1 MTGSNELAWMP
12 AHKLREMIANHHI
25 SPVELTQVSLD
36 RIDKFNGQLNAFL
49 TIIPEKA
56 LESARGAERDLMSG
70 KKLGPLH
77 GIPISIKDLEP
88 MAGIRFTSGSLI
100 YKDRIAESDSLSVK
114 RIKDAGGLILGK
126 TNTSEYGHIGT
137 NENCLGDPCRNPWDT
152 ERTSGASS
160 GGAGSSVAAGI
171 TALAQGSDGA
181 GSVRIPSAFCGIFG
195 IKATQGRVPRYST
208 GIDSWH
214 WFNYSSI
221 GPMARDV
228 TDAAILLE
236 VLSGPDADAE
246 HLTIQEDPPDYIKAL
261 GRGVK
266 GLKVAYSPD
275 IGGVAVDPEVREIV
289 GQAVK
294 AFEEMG
300 AVVEEPEFRID
311 SPEGMLDLLT
321 TIWRCRSYA
330 LNGALLKQR
339 ELLTDYFR
347 DGLEGGQKVTG
358 DQLWHAYSRLE
369 FYRNYIREFF
379 ANYDLLLTPTLATP
393 AFKIGE
399 HPGVIDGVKVPDKLW
414 GFTPFTYPFNWSGNP
429 AATAPAGFSV
439 DGLPIGLQIVGRWGD
454 EETVIAASKAFEDA
468 RPWADKFPTVFK

>member
-1 MTGSNELAWMP
+1 MTGLDELVWMP
-12 AHKLREMIANHHI
+12 AHKLREMIASRQI

-36 RIDKFNGQLNAFL
+36 RIDRFNGQLNAFL
-49 TIIPEKA
+49 TVISEQA
-56 LESARGAERDLMSG
+56 LESARGAEQTVMSG
-70 KKLGPLH
+70 QSLGPLH
-77 GIPISIKDLEP
+77 GIPTSIKDLEP
-88 MAGIRFTSGSLI
+88 MAGVRFTSGSLI

-137 NENCLGDPCRNPWDT
+137 NENRLGDACRNPWDT

-160 GGAGSSVAAGI
+160 GGAGASVAAGI
-171 TALAQGSDGA
+171 TAFAQGSDGA

-208 GIDSWH
+208 GIESWH

-228 TDAAILLE
+228 TDAVILLD
-236 VLSGPDADAE
+236 VLSGPDPAAE
-246 HLTIQEDPPDYIKAL
+246 HLTIQADPPDYVSAL
-261 GRGVK
+261 ERGVK
-266 GLKVAYSPD
+266 GLKIAYSPD

-289 GQAVK
+289 GQAAK

-300 AVVEEPEFRID
+300 AVVEEPGFRID
-311 SPEGMLDLLT
+311 SPEAMLDLLM

-330 LNGALLKQR
+330 LNGGLLNQR

-369 FYRNYIREFF
+369 FYRNYIKGFF
-379 ANYDLLLTPTLATP
+379 KKYDLLLTPTLATP

-399 HPGVIDGVKVPDKLW
+399 HPALIDGIQVPDKLW

-429 AATAPAGFSV
+429 AATAPAGFSS

-454 EETVIAASKAFEDA
+454 EATVIAASKAFEDA
-468 RPWADKFPTVFK
+468 RPWVDNFPEDFK

>member
-1 MTGSNELAWMP
+1 MTESNELAWMP
-12 AHKLREMIANHHI
+12 AHKLREMIANHQI
-25 SPVELTQVSLD
+25 SPVEITQASLD

-49 TIIPEKA
+49 TVIPEQA
-56 LESARGAERDLMSG
+56 IESARVAEQALMSG

-77 GIPISIKDLEP
+77 GIPTSIKDLEP

-100 YKDRIAESDSLSVK
+100 YKDRIADTDSLSVK

-137 NENCLGDPCRNPWDT
+137 NENRLGDACRNPWNT

-208 GIDSWH
+208 GIESWH

-228 TDAAILLE
+228 TDAAILLQ
-236 VLSGPDADAE
+236 VLSGPDSDAE
-246 HLTIQEDPPDYIKAL
+246 YLTIQEDPPDYIKAL

-275 IGGVAVDPEVREIV
+275 IGGVAVDPEVREII
-289 GQAVK
+289 GQSAK

-300 AVVEEPEFRID
+300 AVVEEPGFRID
-311 SPEGMLDLLT
+311 SPDAMLDLLM

-330 LNGALLKQR
+330 LNGALLQQR

-358 DQLWHAYSRLE
+358 DQLWHAYSKLE
-369 FYRNYIREFF
+369 FYRNYIQEFF
-379 ANYDLLLTPTLATP
+379 KNYDLLLTPTLATP

-399 HPGVIDGVKVPDKLW
+399 HPAVIDGVNVPDKLW

-429 AATAPAGFSV
+429 AATVPAGFSS
-439 DGLPIGLQIVGRWGD
+439 DGLPVGLQIVGRRGD
-454 EETVIAASKAFEDA
+454 EETVLAASKAFEDA
-468 RPWADKFPTVFK
+468 RPWADKLPTEFK

>member
-1 MTGSNELAWMP
+1 MTDSNELAWMP
-12 AHKLREMIANHHI
+12 AHKLGEMIANRQI
-25 SPVELTQVSLD
+25 SPVEITQASLD

-49 TIIPEKA
+49 TVIPEQA
-56 LESARGAERDLMSG
+56 LESARGAEQALMSG
-70 KKLGPLH
+70 KKIGPLH
-77 GIPISIKDLEP
+77 GIPTSIKDLEP

-100 YKDRIAESDSLSVK
+100 YKDRIAETDSLSVK

-137 NENCLGDPCRNPWDT
+137 NENRLGDACRNPWNT

-208 GIDSWH
+208 GIESWH

-228 TDAAILLE
+228 TDAAILLQ
-236 VLSGPDADAE
+236 VLSGPDSDAE
-246 HLTIQEDPPDYIKAL
+246 HLTIQEDPPDYIRSL

-275 IGGVAVDPEVREIV
+275 IGGVAVDPEVREII
-289 GQAVK
+289 GQSAK

-300 AVVEEPEFRID
+300 AVVEEPGFRID
-311 SPEGMLDLLT
+311 SPDAMLDLLM

-330 LNGALLKQR
+330 LNGALLQQR

-358 DQLWHAYSRLE
+358 DQLWHAYSKLE
-369 FYRNYIREFF
+369 FYRNYIQEFF
-379 ANYDLLLTPTLATP
+379 KNYDLLLTPTLATP

-399 HPGVIDGVKVPDKLW
+399 HPAVIDGVNVPDKLW

-429 AATAPAGFSV
+429 AATAPAGFSS
-439 DGLPIGLQIVGRWGD
+439 DGLPIGLQIVGRRGD
-454 EETVIAASKAFEDA
+454 EETVLAASKAFEDA
-468 RPWADKFPTVFK
+468 RPWADKLPNDFK